1 MILQLVLPVNSPGHI
16 SLCKN
21 RNSVPKNA
29 KSLTRRAGVV
39 LLSSAIAWGL
49 LPQPAQAAPVT
60 ATSLIGSIKN
70 AVGQPLAEKTLT
82 ISVDTWANEQV
93 TPVEVGWG
101 YSWSDGSFDSWIG
114 YPEVIAAETDIDG
127 EFPVDITIP
136 GDTGAPT
143 AVYSGLAKVDS
154 TGAVRPYDEET
165 GKLGT
170 FDLKLINYNDGT
182 SPTVADL
189 AASPI
194 VTTLSTTQP
203 GATIKHDGETVGVNL
218 QSNKVA
224 PASSDPTATT
234 FKNVAPATDAEVRS
248 VTGGA
253 QLLSV
258 MQNSSAST
266 SQKYNL
272 TLPTGV
278 KLTSQDDGGYVM
290 VDEAGEAVG
299 RIDAPWA
306 KDATGK
312 DLPTQYT
319 LSGNVLT
326 QTTNTA
332 GATFPVVAD
341 PKVSFGIR
349 VYVRYSR
356 AEVKAMKQQNV
367 LVGGAS
373 LATAVC
379 GKIPVFWLKV
389 ACGAAI
395 AIASN
400 SVNGTFKDAANRDR
414 CVELKFNYQGILME
428 WTTRARGSWCK

>member
-1 MILQLVLPVNSPGHI
+1 MGF
-16 SLCKN
+16 
-21 RNSVPKNA
+21 
-29 KSLTRRAGVV
+29 V
-39 LLSSAIAWGL
+39 LLSSALVWGL
-49 LPQPAQAAPVT
+49 LPQAAQAAPVT
-60 ATSLIGSIKN
+60 ATSLVGTIKT
-70 AVGQPLAEKTLT
+70 ATGQPLGDKNLT
-82 ISVDTWANEQV
+82 ISVDTWTGDTV

-101 YSWSDGSFDSWIG
+101 YSWADGSFDSWIG
-114 YPEVIAAETDIDG
+114 FPETIAAETDSDG
-127 EFPVDITIP
+127 EFPLDITIP

-154 TGAVRPYDEET
+154 SGAIRPYDEET

-170 FDLKLINYNDGT
+170 FDLKLIKYTDGT
-182 SPTVADL
+182 STPAEL
-189 AASPI
+189 ASSPI
-194 VTTLSTTQP
+194 VTTLSTSQP
-203 GATIKHDGETVGVNL
+203 GATIKHEGETLGVAL

-224 PASSDPTATT
+224 PATSDATATT
-234 FKNVAPATDAEVRS
+234 FKNVATATDAEVRS

-258 MQNSSAST
+258 MQNSSASA

-278 KLTSQDDGGYVM
+278 KLTSQSDGGYIM
-290 VDEAGEAVG
+290 QDAAGQTVG
-299 RIDAPWA
+299 RIEAPWA

-312 DLPTQYT
+312 DLPTKYA
-319 LSGNVLT
+319 LAGNVLT

-332 GATFPVVAD
+332 GAKYPVVAD

-367 LVGGAS
+367 LIGGTTLAS
-373 LATAVC
+373 AVC
-379 GKIPVFWLKV
+379 GKIPTFWLKTACLAAV
-389 ACGAAI
+389 AI
-395 AIASN
+395 TSN

-414 CVELKFNYQGILME
+414 CVELKFTYQGILME
-428 WTTRARGSWCK
+428 WTSRARGSSWCK